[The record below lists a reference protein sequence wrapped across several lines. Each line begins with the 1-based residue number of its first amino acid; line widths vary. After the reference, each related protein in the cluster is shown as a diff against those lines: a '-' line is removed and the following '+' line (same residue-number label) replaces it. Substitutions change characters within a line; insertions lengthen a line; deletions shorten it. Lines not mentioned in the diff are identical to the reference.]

1 MNKSKIIKDLLN
13 KEILD
18 KDALSFLLQTDKTH
32 ANLIFEK
39 AAEIKQ
45 QYVGNTTYLRGLIEL
60 SNICRKNCLYCGI
73 RKGNTSVERYN
84 LTDEAVV
91 EAAKY
96 AYEKNYASIVIQS
109 GELDNEKFTN
119 RITRLL
125 KKINAAT
132 NHKLG
137 ITLSM
142 GEQSE
147 AVFKEWKANNV
158 SRYLLR
164 IESSDKELYNSI
176 HPNDETHSF
185 ENRIKALRSLQN
197 LGYQTGTGV
206 MIGLPGQTY
215 EHLAGDLLFFQNFDI
230 DMVGMGPYISH
241 SETPMANL
249 ENRLSLS
256 ERFFLALKMT
266 ALLRIL
272 MKDINIAAATAL
284 QAIDPAGREK
294 AIKCGANVLM
304 PNLTPSQNRN
314 NYRLYENK
322 PCIDESAEDCIHC
335 TEARISLAGDEIGY
349 GEQGN
354 SKHFYKR
361 TDKQGQSHS

>member
-1 MNKSKIIKDLLN
+1 MNEAKIIKDLLN
-13 KEILD
+13 RSEFDKET
-18 KDALSFLLQTDKTH
+18 LSRLLQTDKAH
-32 ANLIFEK
+32 APLIFEK
-39 AAEIKQ
+39 AAEIKKK
-45 QYVGNTTYLRGLIEL
+45 YVGNTTYLRGLIEL

-73 RKGNTSVERYN
+73 RKGNTHIERYN
-84 LTDEAVV
+84 LTDEAVLQ
-91 EAAKY
+91 AARY
-96 AYEKNYASIVIQS
+96 AYENKYASIVIQS
-109 GELDNEKFTN
+109 GELNNEKFTN

-132 NHKLG
+132 NNELG

-147 AVFKEWKANNV
+147 AVFREWKANNV

-164 IESSDKELYNSI
+164 IESSDKDLYNSI
-176 HPNDETHSF
+176 HPNDENHSF
-185 ENRIKALRSLQN
+185 EKRLNALRCLQK
-197 LGYQTGTGV
+197 LKYQTGTGV
-206 MIGLPGQTY
+206 MIGLPGQSY
-215 EHLAGDLLFFQNFDI
+215 EQLADDLLFFRDFDI

-249 ENRLSLS
+249 NNQFSLS

-304 PNLTPSQNRN
+304 PNLTPTQNRN
-314 NYRLYENK
+314 NYKLYENK
-322 PCIDESAEDCIHC
+322 PCTDESAEDCIHC

-349 GEQGN
+349 GQKGSSE
-354 SKHFYKR
+354 HYYKR
-361 TDKQGQSHS
+361 IKK